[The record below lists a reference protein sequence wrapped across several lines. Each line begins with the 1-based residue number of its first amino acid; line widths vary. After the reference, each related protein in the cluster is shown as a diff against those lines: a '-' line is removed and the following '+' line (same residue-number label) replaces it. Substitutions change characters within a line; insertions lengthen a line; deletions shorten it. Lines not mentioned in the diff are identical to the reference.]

1 MHNNEA
7 TAHGKLNLK
16 SLPICWLII
25 LGGYLLIRMVFLV
38 FGLQLHLTAQGTC
51 LALLPY
57 CFGALYL
64 WRCCKNREPLFYA
77 LGILLPAIVE
87 KLTLYFLG
95 AYLCGV
101 SPFRVTAVMEAIG
114 TIEPYAVLFTRMP
127 MRYAVNLLFF
137 NWIYI
142 LCGIAFSAFWACLSF
157 KSGWGM
163 NHRQDIG
170 AAKCYQGNM
179 RPLAVTVFASK
190 LRRSC

>member
-1 MHNNEA
+1 MRICKEDAKMYNNEA

-16 SLPICWLII
+16 SLLICWGII
-25 LGGYLLIRMVFLV
+25 LAGYLVLRMLFLI
-38 FGLQLHLTAQGTC
+38 FGLQLHLTAQGIC

-114 TIEPYAVLFTRMP
+114 RVEPYAVLFTRMP

-142 LCGIAFSAFWACLSF
+142 LSGIAFSALCFLGLSLLQ
-157 KSGWGM
+157 K
-163 NHRQDIG
+163 RTEDE
-170 AAKCYQGNM
+170 
-179 RPLAVTVFASK
+179 L
-190 LRRSC
+190 

>member
-1 MHNNEA
+1 MYDNEA
-7 TAHGKLNLK
+7 PTHGKLNLK
-16 SLPICWLII
+16 SLLICWLII

-38 FGLQLHLTAQGTC
+38 FGLQLHLAAQGAC

-142 LCGIAFSAFWACLSF
+142 LCGIAFSALCFLGLSLF
-157 KSGWGM
+157 QKRVG
-163 NHRQDIG
+163 DE
-170 AAKCYQGNM
+170 
-179 RPLAVTVFASK
+179 P
-190 LRRSC
+190 